1 MEMDPGGNLD
11 VNCVETG
18 NLRLHCCINLMLG
31 LKLLLF
37 DGWGF
42 RNLSRNSLLKMKGT
56 EIPSWLLLH

>member
-18 NLRLHCCINLMLG
+18 NPRLHCCINLMLG

-42 RNLSRNSLLKMKGT
+42 KPEQEFTFQMKGT